1 MREYVLA
8 RITFI
13 IFEIM
18 CETPRL
24 MLKTPSGM
32 SLSFRK
38 PLVWLR
44 QGISLEKKKNYLLS
58 AVNPKVVSPT
68 KGN

>member
-1 MREYVLA
+1 
-8 RITFI
+8 
-13 IFEIM
+13 
-18 CETPRL
+18 
-24 MLKTPSGM
+24 MLKTPRGM

-38 PLVWLR
+38 PLLWLR
-44 QGISLEKKKNYLLS
+44 QGISEEKEKKKNYWLT